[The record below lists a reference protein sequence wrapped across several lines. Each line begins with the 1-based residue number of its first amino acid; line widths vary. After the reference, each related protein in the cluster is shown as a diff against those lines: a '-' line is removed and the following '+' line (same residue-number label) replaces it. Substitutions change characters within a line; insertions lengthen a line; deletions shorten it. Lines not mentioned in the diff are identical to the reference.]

1 MRRPIVLFSTT
12 RMYNPGD
19 DFVLFGIRRLLEEAL
34 GPFVPVVHNRN
45 PALHALRGLA
55 EASAGRPDS
64 ASAGMAELH
73 RTIAATVPDYDNSWH
88 PGFDMG
94 AVDLAVFAGTPEWAG
109 TVTAPLVDALLAA
122 ETPMLYLGLGAF
134 EGIGAMD
141 YAELPVRDRRLLE
154 RARLVTV
161 RDPACAALLAP
172 LSPALLPCPS
182 LFAAPQARP
191 RGESLRIALSMQ
203 GVGEKNPQR
212 IERDASEFARTLFG
226 MLAERFACALVCHYI
241 DEVAELQPLFA
252 NGLDVRYAYD
262 AADYLDTY
270 DGFDLTVT
278 TRVHGAGLSASLGIP
293 AFLIGHS
300 VRAATAEGFRATI
313 IDPKEHS
320 VEAALGLI
328 EGCDVAAASETLIA
342 HKEAARETT
351 LAALRPALGGFRLAG

>member
-172 LSPALLPCPS
+172 LSPALLPCPRCS
-182 LFAAPQARP
+182 QRP
-191 RGESLRIALSMQ
+191 KRGRVANRFGSHCRC
-203 GVGEKNPQR
+203 R
-212 IERDASEFARTLFG
+212 ASEKRTRNGSSATLPSSPARS
-226 MLAERFACALVCHYI
+226 LACSPSVS
-241 DEVAELQPLFA
+241 P
-252 NGLDVRYAYD
+252 VRSS
-262 AADYLDTY
+262 
-270 DGFDLTVT
+270 VT
-278 TRVHGAGLSASLGIP
+278 TSTRSPSFNPCSQTVST
-293 AFLIGHS
+293 F
-300 VRAATAEGFRATI
+300 ATR
-313 IDPKEHS
+313 
-320 VEAALGLI
+320 
-328 EGCDVAAASETLIA
+328 
-342 HKEAARETT
+342 TT
-351 LAALRPALGGFRLAG
+351 PPTTSISTMDSI